1 MVFDLEGELYK
12 SMRTKKGQ
20 TVYSVL
26 VQRNDGQRDS
36 VNVLSNNP
44 NRKIGEKV
52 KLKVNAFVNFCS
64 EV

>member
-1 MVFDLEGELYK
+1 MIFEIEGELYK
-12 SMRTKKGQ
+12 KMNTKKGQ

-26 VQRNDGQRDS
+26 VNRPDGQRDS

-44 NRKIGEKV
+44 NRKIGEKL
-52 KLKVNAFVNFCS
+52 KLKVNAFISFCA